1 MLACTICITIG
12 VLFLEAKPFL
22 YIALIPAG
30 LLTFGVSLIIGHFL
44 AQPLRD
50 LHRKIVAMGQGNTNV
65 DFSPTENLHEAD
77 VLSQD
82 FKDLCQTSRAQRNDL
97 SIKEARQTAFISDV
111 AHELRTPLTAIR
123 GNAEVLLDPDLP
135 SELHNKFCSIIIA
148 ESERLSRLSNDLLT
162 LQHIE
167 EDTTPM
173 ELKRVNLKYIA
184 QDVIDALSP
193 ILQERKANV
202 RVAGEAPDVLG
213 NTDRLKQIIANLTEN
228 ASRFIEPGGHITVEL
243 YGLEGK
249 SIIAIKDDG
258 CGFGDADPSLLFD
271 RFYRADSSRTRGSGG
286 TGLGLAIVK
295 SAVEA
300 HDGTVVA
307 FNRPEGGACF
317 LVALPS
323 IPPEL

>member
-1 MLACTICITIG
+1 MLFFDT
-12 VLFLEAKPFL
+12 KPFL
-22 YIALIPAG
+22 YIALIPTG
-30 LLTFGVSLIIGHFL
+30 IITFAISLIIGYFL

-50 LHRKIVAMGQGNTNV
+50 LHRKIIAMRQGNTGV
-65 DFSPTENLHEAD
+65 DFAPTENLHEAD

-82 FKDLCQTSRAQRNDL
+82 FMDLCQTSRAQRSDL

-135 SELHNKFCSIIIA
+135 PALHDKFCTIIIA

-173 ELKRVNLKYIA
+173 ELKRVNLKIIA
-184 QDVIDALSP
+184 QDVLDALGP
-193 ILQERKANV
+193 ILHERQANA
-202 RVAGEAPDVLG
+202 RITGEAPDVLG
-213 NTDRLKQIIANLTEN
+213 NTDRLKQVIANLTEN
-228 ASRFIEPGGHITVEL
+228 ASRFINPGGHITIEL
-243 YGLEGK
+243 YGLEEK

-258 CGFGDADPSLLFD
+258 IGFGDADPNLLFD
-271 RFYRADSSRTRGSGG
+271 RFYRGDASRTRGTGG

-300 HDGTVVA
+300 HDGTIVA

>member
-1 MLACTICITIG
+1 MISITIAI
-12 VLFLEAKPFL
+12 LFLSAHPLL
-22 YIALIPAG
+22 YLMLLPTGLIVFAI
-30 LLTFGVSLIIGHFL
+30 SLIIGHFL

-50 LHRKIVAMGQGNTNV
+50 LHRKIIAVRQGNTCI
-65 DFSPTENLHEAD
+65 DFSPTNNLYEAD
-77 VLSQD
+77 VLAQD
-82 FKDLCQTSRAQRNDL
+82 FKELCETSHAQRNDL
-97 SIKEARQTAFISDV
+97 SVREERQTAFISDV

-135 SELHNKFCSIIIA
+135 DELHTKFCNIIIK

-167 EDTTPM
+167 EDTSPM
-173 ELKRVNLKYIA
+173 ELKRVNLKNLA
-184 QDVIDALSP
+184 QEVLDALDP
-193 ILQERKANV
+193 ILRKREAYTCII
-202 RVAGEAPDVLG
+202 GEAPDVLG
-213 NTDRLKQIIANLTEN
+213 NADRLKQVMANLTEN
-228 ASRFIEPGGHITVEL
+228 ASRFIDIGGHITIEL
-243 YGLEGK
+243 YGLEDK

-258 CGFGDADPSLLFD
+258 CGFGDIDPTLLFD
-271 RFYRADSSRTRGSGG
+271 RFYRTDTSRYRGTGG